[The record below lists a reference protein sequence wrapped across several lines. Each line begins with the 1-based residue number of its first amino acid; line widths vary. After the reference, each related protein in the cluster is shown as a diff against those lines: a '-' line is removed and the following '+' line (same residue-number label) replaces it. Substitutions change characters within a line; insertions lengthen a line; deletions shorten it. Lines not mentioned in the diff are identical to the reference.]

1 VTPTEQANLRARRPF
16 PATRGARRGTAA
28 AAFTLLEL
36 LLSLFIAS
44 AVAVTLFSSL
54 SIAFRARRNTE
65 ASLAPARSAE
75 LAMQIVRE
83 DLESALPPRGTLAGS
98 FYSNDGADDR
108 GLDSDDVTFSA
119 ATPGPLHQSGTG
131 DVKRVVVAV
140 MKLEGTGEHV
150 LVRRVYGNLLSPVL
164 VDPDDEI
171 LCRHVGSF
179 NLRFFDGT
187 LWWDSWDASL
197 EEDEVPVA
205 VEVTLELEPTGDA
218 ASRSGAAPA
227 TWPRF
232 VRVIQLSCAGQGTAE
247 EESDTGSGESSGSG
261 ETNQPGGPN
270 GPGGPGGPS
279 GPAYNGR
286 PKRGG
291 R

>member
-1 VTPTEQANLRARRPF
+1 VTPTEPANLRVRYPF
-16 PATRGARRGTAA
+16 PARGRARRGTA

-44 AVAVTLFSSL
+44 VVAVTLFSSL

-65 ASLAPARSAE
+65 AALAPARSAE

-83 DLESALPPRGTLAGS
+83 DLESALPPRGTLAGT
-98 FYSNDGADDR
+98 FYSNDLADDR
-108 GLDSDDVTFSA
+108 GLDSDEVVFSA

-150 LVRRVYGNLLSPVL
+150 LVRRVYGNLLSPVVL
-164 VDPDDEI
+164 DPDDEI
-171 LCRHVGSF
+171 LCRNVGSF

-197 EEDEVPVA
+197 DGDEVPVA

-218 ASRSGAAPA
+218 ASRSGASAAAA

-247 EESDTGSGESSGSG
+247 EESDTGSSESSGSG
-261 ETNQPGGPN
+261 DTNQPGGPN

-286 PKRGG
+286 PGRGG
-291 R
+291 